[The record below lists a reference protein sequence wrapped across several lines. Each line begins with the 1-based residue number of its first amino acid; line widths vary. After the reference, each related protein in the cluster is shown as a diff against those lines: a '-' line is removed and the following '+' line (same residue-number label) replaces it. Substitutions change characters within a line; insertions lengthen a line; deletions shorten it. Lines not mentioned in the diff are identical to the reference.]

1 MVTEDLTLGGE
12 HTMQYTS
19 DVLQNCTFRTCII
32 LLTNAT
38 PINSNNEK
46 QRLSNIIP
54 CLDLANGHLLY
65 PSPRPSLKQIMYL
78 EDSTLLPL
86 EKRVFVASPAL
97 LRLHACRILLV
108 IPVSVQKS
116 A

>member
-38 PINSNNEK
+38 PINLIFK
-46 QRLSNIIP
+46 KLLSN
-54 CLDLANGHLLY
+54 G
-65 PSPRPSLKQIMYL
+65 
-78 EDSTLLPL
+78 
-86 EKRVFVASPAL
+86 
-97 LRLHACRILLV
+97 RL
-108 IPVSVQKS
+108 
-116 A
+116 